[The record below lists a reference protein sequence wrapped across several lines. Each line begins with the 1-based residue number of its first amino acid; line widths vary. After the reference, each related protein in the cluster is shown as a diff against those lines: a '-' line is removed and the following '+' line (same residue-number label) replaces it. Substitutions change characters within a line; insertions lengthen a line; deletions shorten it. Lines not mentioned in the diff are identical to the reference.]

1 MNKIALLALG
11 ASLAAV
17 MNAAAIPLR
26 NTVDE
31 GQLMAARRALDAE
44 EQKKLQK
51 DNKHVKSTEKYCKSM
66 VQFRLGQDYHIKIT
80 DRRVPTP
87 ADTDQTK
94 YSVAGNAD
102 GPDNLSFH
110 CIVSVKDGIINLEH
124 LNLYKVV
131 RDTPKD
137 PAAKPE
143 PPKAAPD
150 APANPPP
157 GKDAPGAKK
166 PPVNAMPP
174 APATSGSPQKP
185 QKKKPPKPS
194 GKNNHGIS
202 GK

>member
-11 ASLAAV
+11 ASLA
-17 MNAAAIPLR
+17 
-26 NTVDE
+26 
-31 GQLMAARRALDAE
+31 AE

-166 PPVNAMPP
+166 PPVNAISP
-174 APATSGSPQKP
+174 APEKSGISQKP